1 MDREAAG
8 GQDGWHDA
16 CMVLRRQSA
25 TRALCLIT
33 GLVVLG
39 CGSSGDHTST
49 PTPTSAPTP
58 TGVGSS
64 TPAAVT
70 ACQASAIAA
79 SQGQSDSAAGRI
91 VYAIVLTNTGPQSCT
106 MDGYPTVTLADTG
119 GTLPTTQTNGNDGV
133 ASVSTTPA
141 VVAIAAGDAASFVL
155 QYVDVAT
162 GTQSC
167 PTATQLQIVL
177 PGGGGMVLAT
187 VNDTPCGGELDVSPV
202 RAGIAPP

>member
-1 MDREAAG
+1 
-8 GQDGWHDA
+8 
-16 CMVLRRQSA
+16 MVLRRQSA
-25 TRALCLIT
+25 TRALCLIS

-39 CGSSGDHTST
+39 CGNSGGHTSTPTATST
-49 PTPTSAPTP
+49 PTPT
-58 TGVGSS
+58 GVASP

-70 ACQASAIAA
+70 ACQAAAIAA
-79 SQGQSDSAAGRI
+79 SQGQSDSAAGHI

-106 MDGYPTVTLADTG
+106 LDGYPTVTLADTG

-141 VVAIAAGDAASFVL
+141 VVTIAAGDAASFVL
-155 QYVDVAT
+155 QYVDVTT

-187 VNDTPCGGELDVSPV
+187 VNDAPCGGDLDVSPV